1 MIDIKRRAKL
11 LEKDEGKM
19 VMKAADPVLMNF
31 RFPKPNIVAAAKQFV
46 PI

>member
-11 LEKDEGKM
+11 FEKDEDKM
-19 VMKAADPVLMNF
+19 LMKLADPALLNF
-31 RFPKPNIVAAAKQFV
+31 RFPKPNIIAAAKQFV